1 MGAQN
6 IMNGLTLWAI
16 LPPVLGILYTL
27 IAAASF
33 GLNNATV
40 RRGVVTG
47 TVSQAVM
54 LSMPIGLAMF
64 AIAAAFGGQLGA
76 LDRFTPNH
84 AALIMT
90 AGIVHFV
97 FGRYCNYR
105 SIQAMGSN
113 LSAPIQQWTLLVT
126 LTLAVLFLH
135 ETLDL
140 LKISGIAL
148 LVAGPAMVVGAQKS
162 RRRRTRA
169 APAATAKSAGAAAAP
184 TTFQPKMA
192 EGYVYGI
199 LSCLAYGT
207 SPILVRAGLE
217 GTGMALAGGVISY
230 GAATVLVLIGLLW
243 RPIRRDAVGIDRTN
257 VPWFIW
263 TGVTVCLSQI
273 FLYLAMAIA
282 PVTVVQPL
290 MRFSTVFRTGFAWLF
305 NREQESFDPSL
316 LLAIAIS
323 TVGALALAFDGATVA
338 RWVGAP
344 SWLSAILSWRW
355 ST

>member
-1 MGAQN
+1 
-6 IMNGLTLWAI
+6 
-16 LPPVLGILYTL
+16 VLGILYTL

-40 RRGVVTG
+40 RRGVITG

-64 AIAAAFGGQLGA
+64 AAAAAFAGQLDA
-76 LDRFTPNH
+76 LDRFTPHH
-84 AALIMT
+84 AALMMA
-90 AGIVHFV
+90 AGVVHFV

-126 LTLAVLFLH
+126 LTLAVLFLR
-135 ETLDL
+135 ESLDP
-140 LKISGIAL
+140 LKLAGIAL

-162 RRRRTRA
+162 RGRARA
-169 APAATAKSAGAAAAP
+169 ARATPPAAPKSAGAAAAP
-184 TTFQPKMA
+184 PAFQPKMA
-192 EGYVYGI
+192 EGYIYGI
-199 LSCLAYGT
+199 LSCLAYGS

-217 GTGMALAGGVISY
+217 GTGLALAGGVISY
-230 GAATVLVLIGLLW
+230 GAATVLIAIGFLW
-243 RPIRRDAVGIDRTN
+243 RPVRHDAGAIDRSN

-273 FLYLAMAIA
+273 FLYMAMAVV

-290 MRFSTVFRTGFAWLF
+290 MRFSTVFRTFFAWVF

-323 TVGALALAFDGATVA
+323 TVGAFALAFDGATVA
-338 RWVGAP
+338 HWIDAP
-344 SWLSAILSWRW
+344 EWLAAILSWKW
-355 ST
+355 PT

>member
-1 MGAQN
+1 
-6 IMNGLTLWAI
+6 
-16 LPPVLGILYTL
+16 VLGILYTL

-47 TVSQAVM
+47 TVTQAVL
-54 LSMPIGLAMF
+54 LSMPIGLVMF
-64 AIAAAFGGQLGA
+64 VAAAVAAGQLGA
-76 LDRFTPNH
+76 LGRFTPGH
-84 AALIMT
+84 AAFLT
-90 AGIVHFV
+90 SAGIVHFV

-135 ETLDL
+135 EALDP

-148 LVAGPAMVVGAQKS
+148 LVAGPAMVVRAQRARA
-162 RRRRTRA
+162 RRRPAKRR
-169 APAATAKSAGAAAAP
+169 AATAAPKSVGAAAASTSP
-184 TTFQPKMA
+184 FEPKIM

-217 GTGMALAGGVISY
+217 GTGLALAGGVVSY
-230 GAATVLVLIGLLW
+230 GAATILVAVLLLW
-243 RPIRRDAVGIDRTN
+243 RPARHDAAGIDRAN
-257 VPWFIW
+257 LPWFVW

-290 MRFSTVFRTGFAWLF
+290 MRFSTVFRTFFAWVF

-316 LLAIAIS
+316 LVAIAIS
-323 TVGALALAFDGATVA
+323 TVGAFALAFEGATVA
-338 RWVGAP
+338 RWIDAP
-344 SWLSAILSWRW
+344 AWLATILSWRW
-355 ST
+355 PA

>member
-1 MGAQN
+1 M
-6 IMNGLTLWAI
+6 
-16 LPPVLGILYTL
+16 LGILYTL

-40 RRGVVTG
+40 RRGVITG
-47 TVSQAVM
+47 TVAQAVM

-64 AIAAAFGGQLGA
+64 AGAAALDGQLDSLG
-76 LDRFTPNH
+76 RFTSDH
-84 AALIMT
+84 AALLMA

-126 LTLAVLFLH
+126 LTLAVAFLH
-135 ETLDL
+135 ETLDP
-140 LKISGIAL
+140 LKLAGIAL
-148 LVAGPAMVVGAQKS
+148 LAAGPAMVVGAQKS
-162 RRRRTRA
+162 RGRGIPRPARA
-169 APAATAKSAGAAAAP
+169 ATPKSAGAAAAP
-184 TTFQPKMA
+184 PTFEPKMT
-192 EGYVYGI
+192 EGYIFGI
-199 LSCLAYGT
+199 LSCFAYGS

-217 GTGMALAGGVISY
+217 GTGLALAGGVISY
-230 GAATVLVLIGLLW
+230 GAATAVIALGFLW
-243 RPIRRDAVGIDRTN
+243 RPIRHDAGTIDRSN

-273 FLYLAMAIA
+273 FLYLAMAVA

-290 MRFSTVFRTGFAWLF
+290 MRFSTVFRTFFAWVF

-316 LLAIAIS
+316 LGAIAIS
-323 TVGALALAFDGATVA
+323 TVGAFALAFEGATVA
-338 RWVGAP
+338 RWIDAP
-344 SWLSAILSWRW
+344 AWLAAILSWKW
-355 ST
+355 PT

>member
-1 MGAQN
+1 
-6 IMNGLTLWAI
+6 MNVLKLWAI
-16 LPPVLGILYTL
+16 LRAVLGILYTL

-40 RRGVVTG
+40 RRGVITG

-54 LSMPIGLAMF
+54 LSMPIGLVMF
-64 AIAAAFGGQLGA
+64 AAAAAIGGQLDG
-76 LDRFTPNH
+76 LDRFTSHH
-84 AALIMT
+84 AALMMA

-126 LTLAVLFLH
+126 LTLAVVFLH
-135 ETLDL
+135 ESLDP
-140 LKISGIAL
+140 LKLSGIAL

-162 RRRRTRA
+162 RGRGQAKAASAA
-169 APAATAKSAGAAAAP
+169 APKSAGAAAAP
-184 TTFQPKMA
+184 AFQPKMT
-192 EGYVYGI
+192 EGYIYGI

-217 GTGMALAGGVISY
+217 GTGLALAGGVISY
-230 GAATVLVLIGLLW
+230 GAATVLIAIGFLW
-243 RPIRRDAVGIDRTN
+243 RPIRHDAAAIDRSN

-263 TGVTVCLSQI
+263 TGVTVCVSQI
-273 FLYLAMAIA
+273 FLYLAMAIV

-290 MRFSTVFRTGFAWLF
+290 MRFSTVFRTFFSWVF

-323 TVGALALAFDGATVA
+323 TVGAFALALDGATAA
-338 RWVGAP
+338 RWIDAP
-344 SWLSAILSWRW
+344 GWLAGVLSWKW
-355 ST
+355 PT